1 METQKIVRQKE
12 TLCDCDIPIYNEG
25 QKAVSFAL

>member
-1 METQKIVRQKE
+1 METQKIIKQKE
-12 TLCDCDIPIYNEG
+12 TLWDCYIPIYNEG

>member
-1 METQKIVRQKE
+1 METQKIVNQKE
-12 TLCDCDIPIYNEG
+12 TLWDCYIPIYNEG